1 MDWPLHL
8 VEHENGR
15 PPMMVD
21 GFFVVWLQ
29 SYVKHTMALALEED
43 FVVLAKKRSLSASSR
58 NVNCA

>member
-1 MDWPLHL
+1 MHWPLDL

-29 SYVKHTMALALEED
+29 SYVKHTKALALEKD
-43 FVVLAKKRSLSASSR
+43 FVAQRRKWLDPF
-58 NVNCA
+58 

>member
-1 MDWPLHL
+1 MLWPLDL

-29 SYVKHTMALALEED
+29 SYVKHTKALALEED
-43 FVVLAKKRSLSASSR
+43 FVMLWVCDRQRQLAA
-58 NVNCA
+58 